1 MLLMAISAIH
11 TYRHLWLYQYQPII
25 PSIVWPRIKTIV
37 AGCSSTNLIWIW
49 RHHSKDSFKKKT
61 AEMVA
66 NIGDSPCMYNHTL
79 HKNWYVYYNIYIYYT
94 SQIESIYIVYPSW
107 YGCSSPKSQ
116 FLSLD
121 LPATMVATEIF
132 PRPNSLMQRKRTM
145 LWGVPHFRRI
155 AKSQ

>member
-1 MLLMAISAIH
+1 MPFIPNIVIFGCINTNQSSQASA
-11 TYRHLWLYQYQPII
+11 TDWY
-25 PSIVWPRIKTIV
+25 TIV
-37 AGCSSTNLIWIW
+37 AGCSSTTNLCISLRERSLILGTVPVCTTI
-49 RHHSKDSFKKKT
+49 HCTKT
-61 AEMVA
+61 
-66 NIGDSPCMYNHTL
+66 DMYIL
-79 HKNWYVYYNIYIYYT
+79 YIYIYIIYIYIYIYT
-94 SQIESIYIVYPSW
+94 SQIESSLSIW

-155 AKSQ
+155 VKSQ